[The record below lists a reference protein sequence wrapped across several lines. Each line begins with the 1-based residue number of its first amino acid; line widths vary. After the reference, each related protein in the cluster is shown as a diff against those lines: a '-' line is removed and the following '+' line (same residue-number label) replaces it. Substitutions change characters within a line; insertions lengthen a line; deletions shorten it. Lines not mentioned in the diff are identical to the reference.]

1 MEHGPSVEDVITPPT
16 APLGLQIAASAAALG
31 PFTGTSA
38 AAAMPVVEAPLG
50 VMPVV
55 EAMPAINP
63 DPRTF
68 LLAWLHSQPGA
79 IVHPALDLFG
89 VRADGE
95 RGVFAMGPIA
105 AGEVLLRLPP
115 SAVLSACE
123 GIGCEWM
130 PEELRRA
137 DVSPGVRA
145 ALYLLRHSAL
155 GPAHSP
161 WAAYFASL
169 PEDIDTVE
177 SWSAAE
183 LDALRGTAAHDDLAR
198 ISDPATGAI
207 VGAATYLWTRQL
219 APLVLRHP
227 TLWPGASLESFVRAW
242 AIVSTRGFW
251 RGAGAA
257 ARGPYLLPAMD
268 LLNHSRANPATSLV
282 DDDPAFVM
290 VALRPIAA
298 GEEVRASDA
307 PQSMWSEILGIR
319 PPAL

>member
-16 APLGLQIAASAAALG
+16 APLGLQVATSAAALG

-38 AAAMPVVEAPLG
+38 AAAMPAVEAPLG

-105 AGEVLLRLPP
+105 TGEVLLRLPP

-298 GEEVRASDA
+298 GEEVRSRARVRHTRHG
-307 PQSMWSEILGIR
+307 PFEWLRGV
-319 PPAL
+319 

>member
-1 MEHGPSVEDVITPPT
+1 M
-16 APLGLQIAASAAALG
+16 
-31 PFTGTSA
+31 
-38 AAAMPVVEAPLG
+38 
-50 VMPVV
+50 
-55 EAMPAINP
+55 
-63 DPRTF
+63 
-68 LLAWLHSQPGA
+68 
-79 IVHPALDLFG
+79 
-89 VRADGE
+89 
-95 RGVFAMGPIA
+95 
-105 AGEVLLRLPP
+105 
-115 SAVLSACE
+115 LSACE

-155 GPAHSP
+155 GTAHSP

-207 VGAATYLWTRQL
+207 VGAATYLWTRQT
-219 APLVLRHP
+219 LVLRHP

-298 GEEVRASDA
+298 GEEVRASDTRS
-307 PQSMWSEILGIR
+307 SMSSESVRQPFERTPRTLV
-319 PPAL
+319 